1 MCTAASILIGAI
13 IYEIFWQQT
22 FSWWSLLTRLPIAI
36 ILLLPASYMAIESR
50 RHRNEEIALRDFEIK
65 IANIDPYLKNID
77 FVETE
82 RENTNPSESGK
93 MTARDL
99 KIELAKEFF
108 SKKKEEENPK
118 NIVISED
125 MIKLFEKFMKIYDR
139 KAE

>member
-1 MCTAASILIGAI
+1 
-13 IYEIFWQQT
+13 
-22 FSWWSLLTRLPIAI
+22 
-36 ILLLPASYMAIESR
+36 MAIESR

-118 NIVISED
+118 NLWFSRRYRIMWRI
-125 MIKLFEKFMKIYDR
+125 
-139 KAE
+139 